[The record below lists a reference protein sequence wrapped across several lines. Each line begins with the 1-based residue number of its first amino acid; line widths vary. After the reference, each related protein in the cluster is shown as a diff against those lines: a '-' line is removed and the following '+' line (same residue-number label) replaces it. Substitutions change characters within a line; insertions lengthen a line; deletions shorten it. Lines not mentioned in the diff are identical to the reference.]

1 MWFLTFNSLQLECT
15 LFGQYVDMLNAFL
28 ASREDQHVVIAKWR
42 PSKVTNINH
51 IITVVL
57 MNKNLFDLFSFVD
70 KVSIQNCMNCT
81 KIIFNCD
88 GEDATKLK
96 KM

>member
-1 MWFLTFNSLQLECT
+1 MLSLLCI
-15 LFGQYVDMLNAFL
+15 
-28 ASREDQHVVIAKWR
+28 IAKWR
-42 PSKVTNINH
+42 PSKVTNINQ

-57 MNKNLFDLFSFVD
+57 MNKNLFDMFSFVD
-70 KVSIQNCMNCT
+70 KVSIQNCMNYT
-81 KIIFNCD
+81 KIIFNYD